1 MTTNVTT
8 INLLPWREERRKQQQ
23 QDFLML
29 LGVAAAFGFL
39 LFWLWK
45 VSVDSDL
52 ETQKQRNAYI
62 QKELGQLDNQIKEI
76 REIEAAREDLIAR
89 MQVIQDLQNNRPS
102 IVYFFEQL
110 VQTLPDGVYYK
121 SVQRTGGVFKI
132 TGIAESNNRISALMR
147 ALEDSEWFQGPN
159 LLSVKS
165 LDQEGLVNQFELT
178 VEQELGQ
185 SADEEADKNKQG
197 GAK

>member
-23 QDFLML
+23 QDFIML

-39 LFWLWK
+39 LFWLWRM
-45 VSVDSDL
+45 SVANDL
-52 ETQKQRNAYI
+52 DVQQQRLTYI
-62 QKELGQLDNQIKEI
+62 KKELAQLDNQIKEI
-76 REIEAAREDLIAR
+76 REIEAEREDLIAR

-121 SVQRTGGVFKI
+121 SVQRTGGMFKI

-165 LDQEGLVNQFELT
+165 LDQEGLVNQFVLD
-178 VEQELGQ
+178 VKQELG
-185 SADEEADKNKQG
+185 STDAAG
-197 GAK
+197 GKK

>member
-1 MTTNVTT
+1 MTMNVTN

-23 QDFLML
+23 QDFIML

-45 VSVDSDL
+45 MSVDADL
-52 ETQKQRNAYI
+52 EEQKQRNAYI

-76 REIEAAREDLIAR
+76 REIEASREDLIAR

-110 VQTLPDGVYYK
+110 VQTVPDGVYYQ
-121 SVQRTGGVFKI
+121 SVERKGGKFTIK
-132 TGIAESNNRISALMR
+132 GIAESNNRISALMR
-147 ALEDSEWFQGPN
+147 NLEDSDWYQKPS
-159 LLSVKS
+159 LISVQA
-165 LDQEGLVNQFELT
+165 LDSEGLVNQFELT

-185 SADEEADKNKQG
+185 SASAEADGKKQG